1 MEKALKPLIVT
12 AIFVSGLVAYFI
24 PYIKMEFS
32 GSAHYTEQ
40 NKREY
45 NFYTPA
51 ILKTMPRITSEYDF
65 DFANITGPASQVY
78 AIRFYHTNDPSEIN
92 KYLQKNGFIQQ
103 KECHI
108 QAVCWQRGNASE
120 TVTIS
125 TLDKPIA
132 LLVSVIYKF

>member
-92 KYLQKNGFIQQ
+92 RYLKKNSFIQQ